1 MKTLSHK
8 ITIYLID
15 NDILSKDKYDWAIY
29 YFQKKIFCTI
39 CLLFIISICSFTF
52 PIDITLIYIATFLK
66 LRQHTGGYHCNN
78 YIQCFFLSII
88 ISYITIY
95 AIINTNISSL
105 KYIIILLFAAIYII
119 FKYAPVNHINIH
131 LNKQEYE
138 ALKQKMK
145 IVVKFLLS
153 LSIFILFINKTYFIC
168 IIYSFI
174 VDAVLILLSIQLKQY
189 I

>member
-131 LNKQEYE
+131 LNKQE
-138 ALKQKMK
+138 LDNNLHFLFKGF
-145 IVVKFLLS
+145 IFLLIEMNIYMIYG
-153 LSIFILFINKTYFIC
+153 SIFENYINCCK
-168 IIYSFI
+168 
-174 VDAVLILLSIQLKQY
+174 
-189 I
+189 